1 MELATG
7 GGSNASAFGGT
18 GRGVA
23 DEREKG
29 APGTELTEWKRGGMA
44 GVWVIN

>member
-23 DEREKG
+23 WRKKERMGLWEQS
-29 APGTELTEWKRGGMA
+29 
-44 GVWVIN
+44 